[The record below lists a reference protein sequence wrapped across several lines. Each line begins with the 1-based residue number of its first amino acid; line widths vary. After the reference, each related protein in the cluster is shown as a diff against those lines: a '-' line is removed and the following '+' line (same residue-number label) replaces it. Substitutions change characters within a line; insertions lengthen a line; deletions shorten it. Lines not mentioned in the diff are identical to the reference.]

1 MNNQQK
7 ITIRIE
13 SNFME
18 IIRKEAQMRGSSIQS
33 VINRLIDKGIDEEI
47 YNKSTFDGIREI
59 NKVILDN
66 SVIVKWYLK
75 DEESSSQTSKI
86 SYFIFNL

>member
-13 SNFME
+13 SSFME

-33 VINRLIDKGIDEEI
+33 VINRFIHKGIDYEM
-47 YNKSTFDGIREI
+47 YNKSTFDRINEIRKRSI
-59 NKVILDN
+59 KGSNRDL
-66 SVIVKWYLK
+66 VK
-75 DEESSSQTSKI
+75 ESRKSMK
-86 SYFIFNL
+86 